1 MPPEPTDHL
10 DLIAKLLAKA
20 ERTDHPAEAETFM
33 ARAQTLAARHS
44 IDLAVARS
52 HSAKSEAREAIT
64 EVTIVTGKPGTRG
77 LAQYVRLLAGVSF
90 ANDLRPFISH
100 DQSKVFL
107 IGFPSDIE
115 VVTALYGSL
124 VIQMVRASESYL
136 RSDERRNTVVT
147 VWSERHRGYIKRP
160 LHGSTARR
168 DFMQGYAERI
178 GERLRLARVE
188 AEEAATA
195 AEQAGRSAAGE
206 LSGPHTGST
215 SRDSRSSRSL
225 VTTAIALREKA
236 RELDSY
242 VTAYQKRMRIRGTWR
257 VDRTRD
263 GRHAGSWAAGTDA
276 AERAHLGDAPRGIG
290 G

>member
-33 ARAQTLAARHS
+33 ARAQTLAGRHS

-178 GERLRLARVE
+178 GERLRLAL
-188 AEEAATA
+188 T
-195 AEQAGRSAAGE
+195 
-206 LSGPHTGST
+206 GPHTGST
-215 SRDSRSSRSL
+215 SRDNRTSRSL

-257 VDRTRD
+257 GDRTRD